1 MKLAGDQGLV
11 IRLFLLCYASLL
23 RRDPLSPF
31 GLERNKF
38 ASRIPEG
45 DQGLV
50 IRFFLLCYASLLRR
64 GSLCRL
70 RPLLRWEQVPGA
82 S

>member
-23 RRDPLSPF
+23 RRDPLCRQ
-31 GLERNKF
+31 GLCYAGNKF

-45 DQGLV
+45 DLGLV
-50 IRFFLLCYASLLRR
+50 IPCCCVA
-64 GSLCRL
+64 
-70 RPLLRWEQVPGA
+70 
-82 S
+82 